1 MSEYREPPAPKPV
14 VIVTQG
20 RVTVVDPRKGS
31 LIWSRAVG
39 KPVNRLFVVDDRLF
53 ICVPDWVYCF
63 QLDSGQH
70 LGGVALPFEAKAG
83 VVDAGHLILAGD
95 YASLTAS
102 GTFRIAVLAFRSTR
116 RSQPPLSDRHRP
128 PKLGTA
134 HTGTRT
140 RKEEGPSLRPPGPR
154 KKLSAPLSISRNR
167 FSACP
172 NDPV

>member
-14 VIVTQG
+14 VIVMQG

-95 YASLTAS
+95 YASLCLGKDGSVIWSVAAELVAPRGRDFETKHVCKDGKGAQLWESDTKRAS
-102 GTFRIAVLAFRSTR
+102 
-116 RSQPPLSDRHRP
+116 
-128 PKLGTA
+128 A
-134 HTGTRT
+134 H
-140 RKEEGPSLRPPGPR
+140 PPGLAAGENVAQPDMIGR
-154 KKLSAPLSISRNR
+154 H
-167 FSACP
+167 
-172 NDPV
+172 